1 MVEVVQDLLDYVTYA
16 GGVGRRRA
24 DAVSGVGSVKAG
36 AHDCAFVADE
46 DTTDTHGPKISPL
59 QDIVYDEVLDRPFA
73 EKEYGVRLLELSHRG
88 ERLMAELA
96 QKYDQVDR
104 LVEHDPLWRSRLLP
118 SLLRK
123 VCEGLRRVQ
132 LILARELQEVWKMTF
147 QPLFYPAEIETLT
160 EALPGGWLDLEDLF
174 LTVHLLLRYLS
185 EMMRLAGDLVKEVPN
200 TRAMSRSQ
208 IREAA
213 TRPEVQRLVRHAA
226 SKLPFLGIG
235 FGDREGPGENL
246 NPAEAAESPLSE
258 ALAILNEVLMVEM
271 QDLLSDLH
279 RSTYR
284 AFIRVVAAYARWKK
298 TCKEA
303 RKAKAAEVK
312 AAIDKQNAAARKMRS
327 LRSVVN
333 MEDVDDDAG
342 SEEDSA
348 AAASSSGPKVPKAP
362 PAQRTEPARAESE
375 AGRMGRRRG
384 SVYTKTTQS
393 SESHS
398 GHGVPEGKGTSK
410 EAGHVLPPAAPPAE
424 RMESHKE
431 REVKPPEG
439 APVGRRRGSV
449 YVQPAQPGSS
459 DLNKLD

>member
-1 MVEVVQDLLDYVTYA
+1 M
-16 GGVGRRRA
+16 
-24 DAVSGVGSVKAG
+24 
-36 AHDCAFVADE
+36 
-46 DTTDTHGPKISPL
+46 
-59 QDIVYDEVLDRPFA
+59 
-73 EKEYGVRLLELSHRG
+73 
-88 ERLMAELA
+88 
-96 QKYDQVDR
+96 
-104 LVEHDPLWRSRLLP
+104 
-118 SLLRK
+118 LRK

-132 LILARELQEVWKMTF
+132 LILVRELQEVWKITF
-147 QPLFYPAEIETLT
+147 QPLFYPSEIALT

-208 IREAA
+208 IRDAA
-213 TRPEVQRLVRHAA
+213 NRPEVQRLVRHAA
-226 SKLPFLGIG
+226 SKLPFLGIA
-235 FGDREGPGENL
+235 FGDHEGPGEHL
-246 NPAEAAESPLSE
+246 GPAEAAESPLSE
-258 ALAILNEVLMVEM
+258 AMAILNEVLMVEM

-312 AAIDKQNAAARKMRS
+312 AARDKQNAAARKMRS

-333 MEDVDDDAG
+333 MEDDDDDAG
-342 SEEDSA
+342 SEEDSH
-348 AAASSSGPKVPKAP
+348 AAASSSGRKVPKAP

-398 GHGVPEGKGTSK
+398 GHGTAEGRGGGSK
-410 EAGHVLPPAAPPAE
+410 EAGHALPAPAAPPAE

-449 YVQPAQPGSS
+449 YVQPTQPGSS